1 VQLLRSGAAALSRK
15 YHNETS
21 LQYVRVLWF
30 CRGALFRIFKWS
42 IHAKN
47 QQLEHESADCRR
59 FWVRIEW
66 RLAENAVAY
75 KKIW

>member
-1 VQLLRSGAAALSRK
+1 M
-15 YHNETS
+15 
-21 LQYVRVLWF
+21 
-30 CRGALFRIFKWS
+30 
-42 IHAKN
+42 HAKN